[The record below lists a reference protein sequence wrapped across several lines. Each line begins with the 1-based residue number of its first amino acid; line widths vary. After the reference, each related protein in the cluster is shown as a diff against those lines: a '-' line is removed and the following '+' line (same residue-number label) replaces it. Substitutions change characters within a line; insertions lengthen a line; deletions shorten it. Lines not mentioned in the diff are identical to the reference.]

1 MACVSEDF
9 VLLSYVTLRMQRLDD
24 APGSRSRWVQLL
36 VAAAM
41 GAFVAVAIQFAFPD
55 IGRAVYQR
63 EFQSAYIDCALAQQR
78 ASRFG
83 AVPIRPA
90 LRVELGKT
98 LEVEQLR
105 CLDYAALRLR
115 LRSYHVSEETIAAME
130 VEALAKDP
138 ELHCD
143 IHCINQLQ

>member
-1 MACVSEDF
+1 
-9 VLLSYVTLRMQRLDD
+9 MQRLDGV
-24 APGSRSRWVQLL
+24 PGKGSRSVQLL

-41 GAFVAVAIQFAFPD
+41 GAFVAVAIQFALPF
-55 IGRAVYQR
+55 IGRLVYQR
-63 EFQSAYIDCALAQQR
+63 EFQSAYIDCALAEQH
-78 ASRFG
+78 ASRFA
-83 AVPIRPA
+83 AVPMRPT

-98 LEVEQLR
+98 LDVEQLR
-105 CLDYAALRLR
+105 CLDYAAVRLR

-130 VEALAKDP
+130 VEALAEDP